1 MDEASLPGSVLVD
14 ADTHT
19 YTIYDGYP
27 KAQFHFLIMP
37 RLPFAVDEDLGNGKR
52 RRGEVGARELDSI
65 GSLLQSPHAAFVLD
79 RLAAASER
87 LAHRIRES
95 MRRMDVDRDTREPHY
110 TDAAPGATWGIRC
123 GFHAIPSM
131 RHLHMHVRWRM
142 TAR

>member
-1 MDEASLPGSVLVD
+1 
-14 ADTHT
+14 
-19 YTIYDGYP
+19 
-27 KAQFHFLIMP
+27 
-37 RLPFAVDEDLGNGKR
+37 
-52 RRGEVGARELDSI
+52 
-65 GSLLQSPHAAFVLD
+65 
-79 RLAAASER
+79 
-87 LAHRIRES
+87 